1 MDGWIYDV
9 RHDAV
14 SIVYQSS
21 PVWSATQCN
30 NPQALLMFSQQSES
44 GNPLHLLFD
53 V

>member
-14 SIVYQSS
+14 SIVFQSS
-21 PVWSATQCN
+21 PVWRRLSD

-44 GNPLHLLFD
+44 GNPFHLLFNL
-53 V
+53 